1 MRHRLINIAT
11 IVLVAAACAACA
23 PEIVRQAIPY
33 VQKTG
38 APEVMQLTKSVKV
51 PNWSGTGNSLFVG
64 TRWDYVGEVSHG
76 RAYRS
81 KDSVFFLQGANSHEA
96 YLVVKDKKLVG
107 FYLPGEKSWSAL
119 ETALDI
125 EFSVNN

>member
-1 MRHRLINIAT
+1 MRSRLIDAAA
-11 IVLVAAACAACA
+11 IVLIALTCVGCA

-38 APEVMQLTKSVKV
+38 APEFIQLTKSVKV

-64 TRWDYVGEVSHG
+64 TRWDLVGEVSHG
-76 RAYRS
+76 RVYRS

-96 YLVVKDKKLVG
+96 YLVVRDKKLMG
-107 FYLPGEKSWSAL
+107 FYLPGEKAWSAL
-119 ETALDI
+119 EPALDI
-125 EFSVNN
+125 ESSVN

>member
-1 MRHRLINIAT
+1 MRNKLINSIA
-11 IVLVAAACAACA
+11 IVWVALMCVGCA

-38 APEVMQLTKSVKV
+38 TPEFSQLGKSVKV

-64 TRWDYVGEVSHG
+64 TRWDWVGEVSHG
-76 RAYRS
+76 RVYRS

-96 YLVVKDKKLVG
+96 YLVVRDKKLVG
-107 FYLPGEKSWSAL
+107 FYLPGEKSWSPLEPAL
-119 ETALDI
+119 EI
-125 EFSVNN
+125 EFSVN

>member
-1 MRHRLINIAT
+1 MRNRLIDAIM
-11 IVLVAAACAACA
+11 IVWVGAICVGCA

-38 APEVMQLTKSVKV
+38 TPEFIQLTKSAKV
-51 PNWSGTGNSLFVG
+51 PNWSRTGNSLFVG
-64 TRWDYVGEVSHG
+64 TRWDFVGEVSHG
-76 RAYRS
+76 RVYRS

-96 YLVVKDKKLVG
+96 YLVVRDKKLVG

-119 ETALDI
+119 EPALDI
-125 EFSVNN
+125 EFSVN